1 MMSAAEKRKRLR
13 TRLAQPQALI
23 APGIY
28 DGYGARLVQNAGFE
42 AAYMTGNGV
51 SACLFGM
58 PDVGLVDLTMI
69 AAHAQRVA
77 ACIDIPL
84 ICDADTGYGGVVN
97 IRRTVRE
104 FEAAGVA
111 AIHIEDQVSPKRCS
125 QLPGARAVLD
135 LPEAAGKIEAA
146 VAARCDRDFMIIA
159 RTDCAEGLGMDEA
172 VRRIHAFVEAGADA
186 VFVELKA
193 SPALLDNIRRVADAV
208 AVPCVFNIDSGGAL
222 AEMHA
227 GRLHELGIR
236 LAIYPGLA
244 RGAAGFAIANALE
257 ALQRDGNTAGVRAQM
272 FSSKEYNAA
281 LGLQEVEEWE
291 ARFHR

>member
-1 MMSAAEKRKRLR
+1 MTRPGELRQRLR
-13 TRLAQPQALI
+13 RRLAQPKALV

-28 DGYGARLVQNAGFE
+28 DGYGARLVQDAGFE
-42 AAYMTGNGV
+42 CAYMTGNGV

-58 PDVGLVDLTMI
+58 PDVGLVDLTMM

-84 ICDADTGYGGVVN
+84 VCDADTGYGGIVN

-135 LPEAAGKIEAA
+135 LREATAKIEAA
-146 VAARCDRDFMIIA
+146 VAARSDDGFMIIA

-172 VRRIHAFVEAGADA
+172 IRRAQSFAGAGADA
-186 VFVELKA
+186 VFVEMKA
-193 SPALLDNIRRVADAV
+193 NPALLDNIRRIADAV
-208 AVPCVFNIDSGGAL
+208 EVPCVVNIDSGGAL
-222 AEMHA
+222 ADQRSDE
-227 GRLHELGIR
+227 LHGLGIS

-244 RGAAGFAIANALE
+244 RAAVGFAIANALQ
-257 ALQRDGNTAGVRAQM
+257 ALQRDGNTAAVRSQM
-272 FSSKEYNAA
+272 FSSKQYNAA
-281 LGLQEVEEWE
+281 LGLDEVEAWE
-291 ARFHR
+291 ARFLK

>member
-1 MMSAAEKRKRLR
+1 MMAPTEKRRRLR
-13 TRLAQPQALI
+13 ARLTQPRALI

-28 DGYGARLVQNAGFE
+28 DGYGARLVQDAGFE

-58 PDVGLVDLTMI
+58 PDVGLVDLTLI

-77 ACIDIPL
+77 ACVDIPL

-125 QLPGARAVLD
+125 QLPGARLVLD
-135 LPEAAGKIEAA
+135 LCEAVSRIEAA

-172 VRRIHAFVEAGADA
+172 MRRVHSFTEAGADA
-186 VFVELKA
+186 VFVEMKA
-193 SPALLDNIRRVADAV
+193 SPVLLDNIKRVSDAV
-208 AVPCVFNIDSGGAL
+208 DVPCMVNIDSGGTL
-222 AEMHA
+222 ADM
-227 GRLHELGIR
+227 RTDQLHELGIR

-257 ALQRDGNTAGVRAQM
+257 ALRRDGNTAAVRSQM
-272 FSSKEYNAA
+272 FTSKEYNAA
-281 LGLQEVEEWE
+281 LGLHEVEEWE
-291 ARFHR
+291 ARFQK